1 MISPRLLSQ
10 GEGLSILMRINVK
23 KIIKKTFKSKRNKLE
38 KQLLDDGNQEY

>member
-23 KIIKKTFKSKRNKLE
+23 KIIKKTFKSNRDKLE
-38 KQLLDDGNQEY
+38 KQLLDDEKQEY